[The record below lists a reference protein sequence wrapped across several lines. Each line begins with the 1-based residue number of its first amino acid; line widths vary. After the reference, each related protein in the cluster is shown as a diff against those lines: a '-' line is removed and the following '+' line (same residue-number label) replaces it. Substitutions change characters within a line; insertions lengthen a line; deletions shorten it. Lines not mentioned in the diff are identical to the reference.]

1 MDAPGESLDAVRR
14 EIDAIDDQIHD
25 ALMRRSALVERVRAA
40 KNGGPAMRP
49 GREAK
54 ILRRILARHQ
64 GALPPAVIARIW
76 REIISAVTQQQS
88 PMRIALFARERS
100 ASFWD
105 LARSHYGSVSPV
117 SLHRNMHAVIRAA
130 SADDGTIGILP
141 LPAEG
146 EREPWWSALASGGD
160 DRPHVIARLPFL
172 ARPEGTSEPVEGL
185 VISRV
190 PPEESGIDR
199 TLIAVSLKVETSRGR
214 LTDLFA
220 AAGLTAQTL
229 AVHRPEEGREAED
242 RLLEIDGFVSA
253 DDPRLQRIKAEGEDL
268 IERLVV
274 LGAYAVPIGE

>member
-25 ALMRRSALVERVRAA
+25 ALMRRAALVERVRTA

-49 GREAK
+49 GREAM
-54 ILRRILARHQ
+54 ILRRILTRHQ
-64 GALPPAVIARIW
+64 GSLPPSVIARIW
-76 REIISAVTQQQS
+76 REIISAVTRQQG
-88 PMRIALFARERS
+88 PLRIALYARERS
-100 ASFWD
+100 ASYWD

-130 SADDGTIGILP
+130 SANDGTIGILP

-146 EREPWWSALASGGD
+146 EREPWWPVLATGAD
-160 DRPHVIARLPFL
+160 DRPQVIARLPFL

-190 PPEESGIDR
+190 PPEASGRDR
-199 TLIAVSLKVETSRGR
+199 TLIAVSLKIETSRGR
-214 LTDLFA
+214 LNDLLTA
-220 AAGLTAQTL
+220 VGLTAQTL
-229 AVHRPEEGREAED
+229 AAHRPEEPREAED
-242 RLLEIDGFVSA
+242 RLLEIEGFIEPG
-253 DDPRLQRIKAEGEDL
+253 DPRLERLRAESEDL
-268 IERLVV
+268 IERLIV